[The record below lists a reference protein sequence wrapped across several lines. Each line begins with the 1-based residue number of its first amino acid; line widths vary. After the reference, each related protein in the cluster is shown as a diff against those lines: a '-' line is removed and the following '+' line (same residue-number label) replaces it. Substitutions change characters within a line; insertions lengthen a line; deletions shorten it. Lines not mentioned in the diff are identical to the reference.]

1 MYRNLLHLYTL
12 PEREIKKTIPF
23 AIASKRIKDLGINL
37 SKEVKHLYTGN
48 YKTLMEETE
57 NTNKWIDI
65 LYSWVEELILLKCPY
80 YPKQSKDSMQSPSKY
95 PWHLSQN

>member
-37 SKEVKHLYTGN
+37 SKEVKDLYAES
-48 YKTLMEETE
+48 YMTLMKKFKRIQTDVEIYHVLGLEEST
-57 NTNKWIDI
+57 
-65 LYSWVEELILLKCPY
+65 L
-80 YPKQSKDSMQSPSKY
+80 
-95 PWHLSQN
+95 